1 MMNAVDATQ
10 TATTAPMMHDHL
22 PMTQMEQGMLITRI
36 NSGMPLTFTFAGMDG
51 HSHTLTF
58 TEAELT
64 TLRGG
69 GMVAGKVS
77 SSDNAHTHTYT
88 IECMA

>member
-1 MMNAVDATQ
+1 MMNALGVMQ
-10 TATTAPMMHDHL
+10 TATTAGNMHDHL
-22 PMTQMEQGMLITRI
+22 PMTTMEEGMLIMRI
-36 NSGMPLTFTFAGMDG
+36 NSGMPLTFTLEGMDG

-64 TLRGG
+64 MLRNG

-77 SSDNAHTHTYT
+77 SSDNSHTHTYT